1 MLNAIRICDERFDKE
16 QNTLAELTDNTIIL
30 CRNFDMM
37 STLAGDIVRAIN
49 KKGDYYDYICDDED
63 IGKAKYDVK
72 LFLQKTIDIN
82 GQKISLCLEPAMVY
96 KAKRIE
102 DIWFL
107 DYGYPNN
114 QKSEQIYPLTAFK
127 GARELW
133 ESGLDAVYTQI
144 AIGRYGGYNG
154 EWISDP
160 RKHRVLL

>member
-1 MLNAIRICDERFDKE
+1 MLNAIRICDERFDME

-96 KAKRIE
+96 RAKRIE

-160 RKHRVLL
+160 RKHRAFL

>member
-1 MLNAIRICDERFDKE
+1 MLNAIRICDERFDME

-37 STLAGDIVRAIN
+37 SSLAGDIVRAIN
-49 KKGDYYDYICDDED
+49 KKGDCCDYICDDED
-63 IGKAKYDVK
+63 TGKAKYDVK

-82 GQKISLCLEPAMVY
+82 GQKIARCLEPAMVY
-96 KAKRIE
+96 RAKRIE

-160 RKHRVLL
+160 RKHRVFL

>member
-1 MLNAIRICDERFDKE
+1 MLNAIRIYDERFDME

-37 STLAGDIVRAIN
+37 SALAGDIVRAIN
-49 KKGDYYDYICDDED
+49 KKGDCCDYICDDED

-82 GQKISLCLEPAMVY
+82 GQKITLCLEPAMVY
-96 KAKRIE
+96 RAKCIE

-107 DYGYPNN
+107 DYGWPNN
-114 QKSEQIYPLTAFK
+114 QKSEQIYPLTAFN
-127 GARELW
+127 GARKLW

-160 RKHRVLL
+160 RKHRAFL

>member
-96 KAKRIE
+96 RAKRIE

-160 RKHRVLL
+160 RKHRAFL

>member
-1 MLNAIRICDERFDKE
+1 MLNAIRIYDERFDME

-37 STLAGDIVRAIN
+37 SALAGDIVRAIN

-63 IGKAKYDVK
+63 IGKAKYDIK

-82 GQKISLCLEPAMVY
+82 GQKIALCLEPAMVY
-96 KAKRIE
+96 RAKRIE

-114 QKSEQIYPLTAFK
+114 QKSEQIYPLTAFN

-160 RKHRVLL
+160 RKHRAFL

>member
-1 MLNAIRICDERFDKE
+1 MLNAIRIYDERFDME

-37 STLAGDIVRAIN
+37 STIAGDIVRAIN

-96 KAKRIE
+96 RAKRIE

-160 RKHRVLL
+160 RKHRAFL

>member
-1 MLNAIRICDERFDKE
+1 MKPNIFIKATDKCSTIHE
-16 QNTLAELTDNTIIL
+16 SIPAPILRKSFTLDFVPEHALLSISASG
-30 CRNFDMM
+30 F
-37 STLAGDIVRAIN
+37 
-49 KKGDYYDYICDDED
+49 YDLY
-63 IGKAKYDVK
+63 
-72 LFLQKTIDIN
+72 IN
-82 GQKISLCLEPAMVY
+82 GQKITLCLEPAMVY
-96 KAKRIE
+96 RAKRIE

-114 QKSEQIYPLTAFK
+114 QKSEQIYPLTAFN

-160 RKHRVLL
+160 RKHRAFL

>member
-1 MLNAIRICDERFDKE
+1 MLNAIRINDERFDME

-82 GQKISLCLEPAMVY
+82 GQKITLCLEPAMVY
-96 KAKRIE
+96 RAKRIE

-160 RKHRVLL
+160 RKHRAFL

>member
-1 MLNAIRICDERFDKE
+1 MLNAIRICDERFDME

-37 STLAGDIVRAIN
+37 SALAGDIVRAIN
-49 KKGDYYDYICDDED
+49 KKGDYYDYICDDDD

-82 GQKISLCLEPAMVY
+82 GQKIALCLEPAMVY
-96 KAKRIE
+96 RAKRIE

-144 AIGRYGGYNG
+144 TIGRYGGYNG

-160 RKHRVLL
+160 RKNRVFL

>member
-1 MLNAIRICDERFDKE
+1 MLNAIRINDERFDME

-49 KKGDYYDYICDDED
+49 KKGDYYAYICDDED

-82 GQKISLCLEPAMVY
+82 GQKITLCLEPAMVY
-96 KAKRIE
+96 RAKRIE

-107 DYGYPNN
+107 DYGWPNN

-127 GARELW
+127 DAKELW

-160 RKHRVLL
+160 RKHRAFL